1 MAQALLSEQQCCW
14 WRCKPCVLQQD
25 GDLPSVQPC
34 FGKQFCC
41 CFRSD
46 NTGEPKLQGAWMQPL
61 SPAWSVPTSTH
72 SMEGYSLPVCF
83 PAGSISSL
91 LTVRASKAKIECFTH
106 VVAHWSDSYIWC
118 SRGCLHHFEAVIG
131 SLLVIASQYIVT
143 EICCAALANF
153 YTIIMV
159 WGMILDEKC
168 SEAWHFWL
176 KREKV
181 LKRENDSRKERKKKK
196 KPKLCFKKIFWISS
210 SLERKDNLKS
220 QRSLWDPI
228 EVRFFFLDGSSRT
241 WRSQPELTAGSF
253 QSIPALG
260 TASSFQPSEHK
271 ASSK

>member
-1 MAQALLSEQQCCW
+1 MAQALLSQQQCCW

-181 LKRENDSRKERKKKK
+181 LKRENDSRKERKK
-196 KPKLCFKKIFWISS
+196 
-210 SLERKDNLKS
+210 
-220 QRSLWDPI
+220 
-228 EVRFFFLDGSSRT
+228 
-241 WRSQPELTAGSF
+241 
-253 QSIPALG
+253 
-260 TASSFQPSEHK
+260 
-271 ASSK
+271 